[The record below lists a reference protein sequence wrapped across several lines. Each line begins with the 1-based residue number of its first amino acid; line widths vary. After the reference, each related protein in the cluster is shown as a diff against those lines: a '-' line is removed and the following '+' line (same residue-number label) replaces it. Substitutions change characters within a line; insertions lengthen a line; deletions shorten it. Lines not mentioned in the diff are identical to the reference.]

1 MQGAVAVVVG
11 LGDVVLPLDKLHVA
25 LAEEHLLHPVDIVD
39 VAADHPDAGDVVD
52 VLPGGVHGDGEALPV
67 ELLGDAPVRLQ
78 AALHMVDGVV
88 GVADAEL
95 LAEDGQ
101 AGLDL
106 PDGGAVEV
114 LEFQKLLIAG
124 VECPGLAGGRGI
136 PPDGGKGLV
145 HRDLLFSWWGLPSQ
159 YTTFRRRRKA
169 GRNFSAF
176 PR

>member
-1 MQGAVAVVVG
+1 MGW
-11 LGDVVLPLDKLHVA
+11 GDVVLPLHQLHVA

-52 VLPGGVHGDGEALPV
+52 VLPGGVHGDGQALPA
-67 ELLGDAPVRLQ
+67 ELFDDALVGFQ

-114 LEFQKLLIAG
+114 LELQEILVAG
-124 VECPGLAGGRGI
+124 EEHPGLVLQHDI

-145 HRDLLFSWWGLPSQ
+145 HRDLLFSRVLPFQ
-159 YTTFRRRRKA
+159 YTTSRRRCKGGFCGQGDAREEW
-169 GRNFSAF
+169 RMEN
-176 PR
+176 